1 VFSGFFLHIKCRYLQ
16 QMKHLFLLLLLV
28 VAANSY
34 GQLTVDTTRAT
45 ITVKEKAA
53 SGVKTLT
60 IYRSFVQGIGNRNQA
75 IYQPGADEL
84 GDETET
90 LQLTFAE
97 EATHIKKM
105 LDAAT
110 AKKQINLSSF
120 SINMLPY
127 KDLTRKLTEIYTSS
141 TDWADYLKK
150 NADNL
155 KKTTELF
162 DGSEYTEV
170 HFYAKMAKYV
180 LDKSDFYAQLN
191 ELFKPYGYTVS
202 SINFPEE
209 HQQIL
214 STDRLMLLG
223 KNGNLFIPVPD
234 YSLTL
239 TKLKK

>member
-1 VFSGFFLHIKCRYLQ
+1 
-16 QMKHLFLLLLLV
+16 MKHLLIVLLI
-28 VAANSY
+28 VAATNSY

-45 ITVKEKAA
+45 VTVKNKTA

-60 IYRSFVQGIGNRNQA
+60 VYKSFVQGIGNRNQA
-75 IYQPGADEL
+75 IYQPVADEL
-84 GDETET
+84 GEEPET
-90 LQLTFAE
+90 LQLTFEE

-105 LDAAT
+105 LDAAV
-110 AKKQINLSSF
+110 AKKQMNLSSF

-127 KDLTRKLTEIYTSS
+127 KDLTRRLADIFTSS

-150 NADNL
+150 NADKL

-191 ELFKPYGYTVS
+191 ELFKPYGYIVS

-214 STDRLMLLG
+214 SSDRLMLLG